1 MLEGAFMVISENIE
15 VISFDAGG
23 TLLNPYPSVG
33 DIYAMVA
40 GSRHNQA
47 PLPSILNQRFG
58 EIWRQSGGFDFSMS
72 SWREVVNFCFQP
84 THPDG
89 VDDDLFDNLYRAF
102 ASIDHWRLFPD
113 VELALELLRQ
123 NGYRLVIA
131 SNWDERLKSLIAGFG
146 LDYHFD
152 AVMVSVELGF
162 TKPDTRFFDS
172 LAQRMR
178 TNPARILHVGDCP
191 TRDLEAARQAGM
203 SSVLIDRNGD
213 GLEGNRIGS
222 LLDLCDF
229 SRVPGLQMEAN
240 DAPLD

>member
-1 MLEGAFMVISENIE
+1 MSISEHIDI
-15 VISFDAGG
+15 ISFDAGG

-33 DIYAMVA
+33 DIYARVA
-40 GSRHNQA
+40 ESRHNQA

-58 EIWRQSGGFDFSMS
+58 EIWRQSEGFDFSLG

-84 THPDG
+84 SHPDG

-113 VELALELLRQ
+113 VELALDLLRQ

-131 SNWDERLKSLIAGFG
+131 SNWDDRLKPLISGFG
-146 LDYHFD
+146 LDHHFD
-152 AVMVSVELGF
+152 SVMVSAEMGF
-162 TKPDTRFFDS
+162 TKPDTRFFES
-172 LAQRMR
+172 LAQSLR

-191 TRDLEAARQAGM
+191 LRDLEAARQAGM
-203 SSVLIDRNGD
+203 KSLLIDRNAD
-213 GLEGNRIGS
+213 GPEADRIGS

-229 SRVPGLQMEAN
+229 SQIPSIEMGAN
-240 DAPLD
+240 DAN